1 MSTMT
6 RFQDEFAKALHQED
20 AAFPPANQP
29 AFAIYRNTAM
39 RGCLDALEANYPA
52 IVCLV
57 GREWFRAAAAMHVE
71 QSPPPDGRLVSYGAA
86 FPDFLAAF
94 APASEL
100 PYLADVARLDR
111 LWTESFIA
119 DDAAVLDAA
128 TIASLA
134 AESLGALML
143 QCHPALRSFTSPLPA
158 VSIWLASRS
167 GVAAS
172 AEMVWQP
179 EHAIVTRVDHAVCV
193 TPVDAAALRFIAA
206 ITLGVSLADAA
217 LATLAVYPHARIDL
231 LLASLLQAGAFAA

>member
-1 MSTMT
+1 MSAMA
-6 RFQDEFAKALHQED
+6 RFQDDFAQALHHED
-20 AAFPPANQP
+20 AAFPHANQP

-52 IVCLV
+52 VVCLV
-57 GREWFRAAAAMHVE
+57 GREWFRAAAAIHVE
-71 QSPPPDGRLVSYGAA
+71 QSPPPDGRLVSYGLDFA
-86 FPDFLAAF
+86 DFLAGF

-119 DDAAVLDAA
+119 EDAAVLDAA
-128 TIASLA
+128 AIAPLA
-134 AESLGALML
+134 AKSLGALRL
-143 QCHPALRSFTSPLPA
+143 QSHPACRTFTSPMPA

-172 AEMVWQP
+172 AEMVWQA
-179 EHAIVTRVDHAVCV
+179 EHAIVTRVDHVVRV
-193 TPVDAAALRFIAA
+193 TPVHAAALRFMAA

-217 LATLAVYPHARIDL
+217 FATLAVYPDARIDFL
-231 LLASLLQAGAFAA
+231 LSSLLQAGAFAP